1 MFTPRAQRRE
11 RRAFMKYKTLDARHF
26 IRIFQ
31 LTQRLRQ
38 IQRCMNIALNV
49 AKRERIL
56 TVKKFVEAVPYR
68 HISVIQEFKTRVAD
82 FPPVFTPAFAT
93 PLLTDIIM
101 EIHAEV
107 RAIHVNTP
115 RTEVLAA
122 YAEWQDISIYGI

>member
-1 MFTPRAQRRE
+1 MR
-11 RRAFMKYKTLDARHF
+11 YKTLDARHF

-56 TVKKFVEAVPYR
+56 TVKKFVDAVPYR

-107 RAIHVNTP
+107 RAIHVNNP
-115 RTEVLAA
+115 RTEANAA
-122 YAEWQDISIYGI
+122 YAEWLDISIYGI